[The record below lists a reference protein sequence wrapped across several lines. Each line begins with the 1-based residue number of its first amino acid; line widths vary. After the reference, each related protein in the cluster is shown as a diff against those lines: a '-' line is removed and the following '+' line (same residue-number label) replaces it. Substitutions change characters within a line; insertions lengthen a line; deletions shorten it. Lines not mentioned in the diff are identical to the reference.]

1 MKNLNFIKLVKIAVF
16 LNVLTL
22 GLIIIVDAIKN
33 GANL

>member
-1 MKNLNFIKLVKIAVF
+1 MKNLNFIKIVKIAVF

-22 GLIIIVDAIKN
+22 GLIIIFDAIKN